1 MLRSL
6 KALEGH
12 TLSASDGDIG
22 KVIDFL
28 LDDERWTI
36 RYLVADAG
44 GFLAG
49 RRVLISPISFR
60 EADWQGNR
68 FHVALTK
75 AKVESSPGIDTEK
88 PVSRRREEEYSR
100 YYDYPV
106 YWGSPGLWGMGTYPM
121 ALASQARREEPSEP
135 PKESEDEVHLR
146 SAKEVRG
153 YHIQGSDDAIGHVE
167 DFVVDDETW
176 TIRYLV
182 IDTKNWWFG
191 KKVLVAPAWAHRI
204 SWDEKKVHVN
214 LSRSAIEKSPE
225 WDPTAA
231 VNREYETRL
240 YDYYGRPA
248 YWSNAPPPAPE
259 PVAERST
266 GRSP

>member
-6 KALEGH
+6 KDLHGYILH
-12 TLSASDGDIG
+12 ASHGDDGDIG

-36 RYLVADAG
+36 RYLVADTG
-44 GFLAG
+44 WLLSG

-60 EADWQGNR
+60 RADWESGR
-68 FHVALTK
+68 FYVALTK
-75 AKVESSPGIDTEK
+75 EQVEKSPSIDTEK

-100 YYDYPV
+100 YYGYPF
-106 YWGSPGLWGMGTYPM
+106 YWGSAGLWAMAAYPI
-121 ALASQARREEPSEP
+121 ALASPAPSETP
-135 PKESEDEVHLR
+135 PETPHSSPDEVHLR

-153 YHIQGSDDAIGHVE
+153 YHIQGSDDDIGHVD

-176 TIRYLV
+176 TIRYLIV
-182 IDTKNWWFG
+182 DTANWWFG
-191 KKVLVAPAWAHRI
+191 KKVLISPEWTDRI
-204 SWDEKKVHVN
+204 SWDQQKVHLN
-214 LSRSAIEKSPE
+214 LSRSAIEESPE

-248 YWSNAPPPAPE
+248 YWGRAPA
-259 PVAERST
+259 RT
-266 GRSP
+266 RGRSA